1 MQHGNSRM
9 LCGRRKRRQEPPEP
23 YVAVNVFDT
32 LHELV
37 DTTGM
42 AVAASYVKN
51 KDFWVGIRPA
61 QQCMHMLVND
71 HDVIGWYHVLIAS
84 VDVASA
90 DYRRLASS

>member
-1 MQHGNSRM
+1 MGMCFALPCSHESCNPLVVQHGNSRM

-32 LHELV
+32 LNQLV

-51 KDFWVGIRPA
+51 KDFWVGP
-61 QQCMHMLVND
+61 
-71 HDVIGWYHVLIAS
+71 
-84 VDVASA
+84 
-90 DYRRLASS
+90 